1 MLSLSIAL
9 RYLFSRTRLH
19 AVNYVTALS
28 AIAIAVVAMALVAVV
43 GVYNGYVAMILDATA
58 QVDAD
63 IVLKDAA
70 GAVFDLHNLP
80 DYRRQ
85 LTQAGAEAI
94 TLRLESKG
102 LLRVGEQQWVV
113 DAIGVDS
120 TFAAVY
126 PMARAAEVPTLH
138 TATTF
143 TDGEGIPIT
152 PIQIG
157 ASIQLPPDSSRRE
170 QAGATAEVLFPK
182 RLGFTNPLA
191 PASSF
196 QSIEVQVIGQYAP
209 VSQEMDAAVY
219 LPLSRLQEALDYGA
233 SQVSSIGI
241 HLRQG
246 ISTSDFKRQVQE
258 LHGNKLKALDREEQ
272 HPDLSYLIRMEK
284 VMTYLILLFILLLAA
299 FNVASSLA
307 MLLIEKEE
315 DSRIFT
321 ALGAPPRFTQQVF
334 RRVGLLIALTG
345 TSIGM
350 LLGWGLCLLQAQF
363 GLVRSGSGMDAIALP
378 VDVRPLDMLVIFISV
393 TALSFLISLY
403 PTRFF
408 RRG

>member
-70 GAVFDLHNLP
+70 GAVFDLHDLP

-85 LTQAGAEAI
+85 LIQSGAEAI

-138 TATTF
+138 TAATF

-196 QSIEVQVIGQYAP
+196 QSIEAQVIGQYAP

-258 LHGNKLKALDREEQ
+258 LYGDKLKALDREEQ

-363 GLVRSGSGMDAIALP
+363 DLVRSGSGMDAIALP

>member
-126 PMARAAEVPTLH
+126 PMARAAEIPTLH
-138 TATTF
+138 TAATF

-196 QSIEVQVIGQYAP
+196 QSIEAQVIGQYAP

-241 HLRQG
+241 HIRQG

-258 LHGNKLKALDREEQ
+258 LYGDKLKALDREEQ

>member
-28 AIAIAVVAMALVAVV
+28 AIALAVVAMALVAVV

-70 GAVFDLHNLP
+70 GAVFDLHDLP
-80 DYRRQ
+80 DYRRRLIQ
-85 LTQAGAEAI
+85 SGAEAI

-196 QSIEVQVIGQYAP
+196 QSIEAQVIGQYAP

-258 LHGNKLKALDREEQ
+258 LYGDKLKALDREEQ

>member
-63 IVLKDAA
+63 IVLKDAS
-70 GAVFDLHNLP
+70 GAVFDLHDLP

-138 TATTF
+138 TAATF

-196 QSIEVQVIGQYAP
+196 QSIEAQVIGQYAP
-209 VSQEMDAAVY
+209 VSQEIDAAVY

-241 HLRQG
+241 HLRQS

-258 LHGNKLKALDREEQ
+258 LYGDKLKALDREEQ

>member
-63 IVLKDAA
+63 IVLKDAS
-70 GAVFDLHNLP
+70 GAVFDLHDLP

-138 TATTF
+138 TAATF

-196 QSIEVQVIGQYAP
+196 QSIEAQVIGQYAP

-258 LHGNKLKALDREEQ
+258 LYGDKLKALDREEQ

>member
-63 IVLKDAA
+63 IVLKDAS
-70 GAVFDLHNLP
+70 GAVFDLHDLP

-126 PMARAAEVPTLH
+126 PMARASEVPTLH
-138 TATTF
+138 TAATF

-196 QSIEVQVIGQYAP
+196 QSIEAQVIGQYAP

-258 LHGNKLKALDREEQ
+258 LYGNKLKALDREEQ

-403 PTRFF
+403 PTRIF

>member
-70 GAVFDLHNLP
+70 GAVFDLHDLP

-85 LTQAGAEAI
+85 LIQSGAEAI

-196 QSIEVQVIGQYAP
+196 QSIEAQVIGQYAP

-258 LHGNKLKALDREEQ
+258 LYGDKLKALDREEQ

>member
-70 GAVFDLHNLP
+70 GAVFDLHDLP

-196 QSIEVQVIGQYAP
+196 QSIEAQVIGQYAP

-258 LHGNKLKALDREEQ
+258 LYGDKLKALDREEQ

>member
-170 QAGATAEVLFPK
+170 QAEATAEVLFPK

-258 LHGNKLKALDREEQ
+258 LYGDKLKALDREEQ